1 MSKLVFKQVT
11 VKSSVDI
18 SPSILRLTLQ
28 GDELKAFPTDCES
41 GYIKLLF
48 NEKGSTDISGIP
60 EGQSPVMSNYPNS
73 HFNDE
78 N

>member
-11 VKSSVDI
+11 VKSSVDL

-41 GYIKLLF
+41 GYISSYWKQGVTEDGHKVLKRQDA
-48 NEKGSTDISGIP
+48 EEQIA
-60 EGQSPVMSNYPNS
+60 
-73 HFNDE
+73 
-78 N
+78 